1 MFGDDNDQQVK
12 LRIYRAASGQWWG
25 RLVVSEEEI
34 GRVGYCDSPEAVEQA
49 ARETGV
55 YPDHVEIYPEN

>member
-1 MFGDDNDQQVK
+1 MLGGDKTQQVK
-12 LRIYRAASGQWWG
+12 LRIYRATSGQWWG
-25 RLVVSEEEI
+25 RLVVGEEEI